1 MQLLLD
7 AESVSQVV
15 DVNQYGIIDYT
26 NMRINKKLSFEV
38 FLYLKHLFEQIVDLK
53 KMCLTF

>member
-15 DVNQYGIIDYT
+15 DVKEDEILDYT
-26 NMRINKKLSFEV
+26 NMSINKKLSFEV
-38 FLYLKHLFEQIVDLK
+38 
-53 KMCLTF
+53 